1 MAASVWI
8 CTACTLEN
16 TNPSGLACELCQT
29 ERAFSSS
36 LSPAAA
42 ACASAG
48 TAVPDQQKDSVDD
61 NSAVCGEADT
71 YGINCEGYAGGD
83 ATSEDLDDRKLSASA
98 AVSSPMGESSTY
110 YCASNDDDVN
120 DEDFPAKSVVAG
132 PAPRLNGGKRSA
144 VICLDD
150 SSSDSD
156 SGDEDES
163 DSYSSGEEIEILD
176 DDESVHLVSEQS
188 VESPP
193 QGDDYDDE
201 DELPPPSGL
210 HAFSSSSSSSANMIR
225 NPYAKSSAPAKL
237 AAAPHCIN
245 NMESHANA
253 TLKRYWGQNYQL
265 RPFQL
270 NAIQALCDNR
280 DTLIISGTG
289 SGKSVCYQ
297 LPPLLSA
304 TGDAVAIVISPLI
317 SLMRDQVQSLRRK
330 GIRAEFVGSGQEDAT
345 AERRALNG
353 EVSIVFVCPES
364 LPRVGRALCR
374 LHDRLFLQHRGAGNT
389 PPMILAI
396 DEAHC
401 VSSWGN
407 DFRPD
412 YRAIGPFRRRF
423 LSRCP
428 CIALTA
434 TATPRVRDDMMQ
446 SLALGPS
453 AYVAIESFNRPNIHY
468 SAAHCENNEDATVEI
483 AKLMCPILEDRR
495 TSTGSEG
502 PSAIVYCPTR
512 NDCEDMAKR
521 LNGTLLQSARNN
533 GWRPK
538 LRMAEPYH
546 AGLSAERR
554 NDVQRRWTCGDTLL
568 VCATVAFGMGV
579 DRATVRLVVHVGW
592 PQSLEA
598 FQQESGRAGRDG
610 SPSRSVLLVPTTTVP
625 MLLPS
630 QGRSRQMSD
639 VLKKMLWKMN
649 EYGVSTGIG
658 CRRRHVLSYFGE
670 EYRENPCDRGRCC
683 DLCDLKMA
691 RQSQSGMP
699 PHARLDYLHDR
710 CSISHLPTR
719 PEPLLE
725 ASLAV
730 LTMFLRMGATNLSAG
745 VHSVKPFFVK
755 AAEEGNISISWKWIR
770 GLCRLLAREG
780 WLGRDLHTIT
790 CTRPKADGRKK
801 KGRRGKRKKRRSKKS
816 AEVEVVEKRVEVM
829 YITAL
834 GRALLAHVSSGEPLA
849 LGHDVLDVAKVRQA
863 VEAKLACWPDL
874 DMHIEAKANPRHLR
888 TRTTVSPKTNGT
900 ENVSPQFIA
909 GSSYSS
915 SSAAASLASSK
926 ERPSK
931 QSIPGTKRNNLIGW
945 RAM

>member
-1 MAASVWI
+1 MTGAGGAPEVEPGVISWLSHLTSTHHDRLNEAMAVWI
-8 CTACTLEN
+8 CTACTLVN

-29 ERAFSSS
+29 ERVFSSS
-36 LSPAAA
+36 PSPAAA
-42 ACASAG
+42 AACARAG
-48 TAVPDQQKDSVDD
+48 TDTAVPDQQDLVDD
-61 NSAVCGEADT
+61 DSSVCDDAT
-71 YGINCEGYAGGD
+71 YGDTCEGYAGGGV
-83 ATSEDLDDRKLSASA
+83 TSDDLDARKPSASL
-98 AVSSPMGESSTY
+98 AVSSHMDKIGTS
-110 YCASNDDDVN
+110 CASIVNDTND
-120 DEDFPAKSVVAG
+120 DEDFHAKSVSG

-150 SSSDSD
+150 SSGSDSD
-156 SGDEDES
+156 SDDEGES
-163 DSYSSGEEIEILD
+163 DSCASGEEIEILD
-176 DDESVHLVSEQS
+176 DDDESVQLVSEQS
-188 VESPP
+188 VESPC
-193 QGDDYDDE
+193 QGDVDDGVG
-201 DELPPPSGL
+201 DDDDDALPPPSGL
-210 HAFSSSSSSSANMIR
+210 HTSSSSSSSISMIR
-225 NPYAKSSAPAKL
+225 NPYAKSLSSAAAA
-237 AAAPHCIN
+237 AAAPSAPNSN
-245 NMESHANA
+245 NSLESHANA

-280 DTLIISGTG
+280 DALIISGTG

-297 LPPLLSA
+297 LPPLLSR
-304 TGDAVAIVISPLI
+304 DAVAIVISPLI

-330 GIRAEFVGSGQEDAT
+330 GIRAEFVGSGQEDAM
-345 AERRALNG
+345 AERRALSG

-364 LPRVGRALCR
+364 LQRVGRALCR

-434 TATPRVRDDMMQ
+434 TATPRVRDDMIQ

-453 AYVAIESFNRPNIHY
+453 AHVAMESFNRPDIHY
-468 SAAHCENNEDATVEI
+468 SAAHCENNEDATVEV
-483 AKLMCPILEDRR
+483 AKLMCPILDDRR
-495 TSTGSEG
+495 FSIGNEG

-521 LNGTLLQSARNN
+521 LNASLLQSARNN

-538 LRMAEPYH
+538 IRMAEPYH
-546 AGLSAERR
+546 AGLPAERR
-554 NDVQRRWTCGDTLL
+554 NDVQRRWTCGDTIL

-579 DRATVRLVVHVGW
+579 DRASVRLVVHVGW

-630 QGRSRQMSD
+630 PGRSRQMSD
-639 VLKKMLWKMN
+639 ILKKMLWKMN
-649 EYGVSTGIG
+649 EYGVSTSIG
-658 CRRRHVLSYFGE
+658 CRRHHVLNYFGE
-670 EYRENPCDRGRCC
+670 EYCENASDRGRCC
-683 DLCDLKMA
+683 DLCDLKMIQ
-691 RQSQSGMP
+691 QSLGNVRHQP
-699 PHARLDYLHDR
+699 RLDYRHDR
-710 CSISHLPTR
+710 FSVSHLPTR

-730 LTMFLRMGATNLSAG
+730 LRMFVRMGATDRSVG
-745 VHSVKPFFVK
+745 VHAVKPFFVK
-755 AAEEGNISISWKWIR
+755 AAEEGEISTSWKWIR

-780 WLGRDLHTIT
+780 WLRLDLHTIT

-801 KGRRGKRKKRRSKKS
+801 KGRRNKRKKRRSKKS
-816 AEVEVVEKRVEVM
+816 AEVEVIEKRVEVM
-829 YITAL
+829 YFTAL
-834 GRALLAHVSSGEPLA
+834 GRALLAHVSSGDPLT
-849 LGHDVLDVAKVRQA
+849 LEHDLDVAKIRQA
-863 VEAKLACWPDL
+863 VETKLEHCVDL
-874 DMHIEAKANPRHLR
+874 DMLVEAKANSAHPYKCR
-888 TRTTVSPKTNGT
+888 PK
-900 ENVSPQFIA
+900 
-909 GSSYSS
+909 
-915 SSAAASLASSK
+915 
-926 ERPSK
+926 
-931 QSIPGTKRNNLIGW
+931 
-945 RAM
+945 

>member
-1 MAASVWI
+1 MAASGVWT

-29 ERAFSSS
+29 ERIFSSS
-36 LSPAAA
+36 PSPAAA
-42 ACASAG
+42 AACARAG
-48 TAVPDQQKDSVDD
+48 TDTAVPEPDQQDLVDD
-61 NSAVCGEADT
+61 VSPVYHADDT
-71 YGINCEGYAGGD
+71 YGDNCEGYAGGGPK
-83 ATSEDLDDRKLSASA
+83 SEDLDERKPSASL
-98 AVSSPMGESSTY
+98 AVSSPADKIGTS
-110 YCASNDDDVN
+110 CASNDDN
-120 DEDFPAKSVVAG
+120 EESEDFHAKSVAG

-156 SGDEDES
+156 SDDEGES
-163 DSYSSGEEIEILD
+163 DSCASGEDIEILD
-176 DDESVHLVSEQS
+176 DDDESVQLVSEQS
-188 VESPP
+188 VESPC
-193 QGDDYDDE
+193 QGDEDDGNGVGDDDD

-210 HAFSSSSSSSANMIR
+210 HASSSSSSISVIR
-225 NPYAKSSAPAKL
+225 NPYAKSSSSAA
-237 AAAPHCIN
+237 AAAPSALPAPNSN
-245 NMESHANA
+245 NSLESHANA
-253 TLKRYWGQNYQL
+253 TLKRYWGQSYRL

-280 DTLIISGTG
+280 DALIISGTG

-345 AERRALNG
+345 AERRALSG

-434 TATPRVRDDMMQ
+434 TATPRVRDDMIK

-453 AYVAIESFNRPNIHY
+453 AHVAMESFNRPNIHY
-468 SAAHCENNEDATVEI
+468 SAAHCENKEDATVEI
-483 AKLMCPILEDRR
+483 AKLMCPILDDRR
-495 TSTGSEG
+495 RSTGSEG

-512 NDCEDMAKR
+512 KECEDMAKR
-521 LNGTLLQSARNN
+521 LNTILIQSSRNN

-538 LRMAEPYH
+538 IRMAEPYH
-546 AGLSAERR
+546 AGLSADRR

-579 DRATVRLVVHVGW
+579 DRASVRLVVHVGW

-630 QGRSRQMSD
+630 PGRSRQMSD
-639 VLKKMLWKMN
+639 ILKKMLWKMN
-649 EYGVSTGIG
+649 EYGVSTSIG
-658 CRRRHVLSYFGE
+658 CRRRHILNYFGE
-670 EYRENPCDRGRCC
+670 EYCENASDRGRCC
-683 DLCDLKMA
+683 DLCDLKMVQ
-691 RQSQSGMP
+691 QSQGGVSHHP
-699 PHARLDYLHDR
+699 RLGYCHDR
-710 CSISHLPTR
+710 FSVSHLPTR

-725 ASLAV
+725 ASLSV
-730 LTMFLRMGATNLSAG
+730 LTMFIRMGATDRSSG
-745 VHSVKPFFVK
+745 VHAVKPFFVK
-755 AAEEGNISISWKWIR
+755 AAEDGEISTSWKWIR
-770 GLCRLLAREG
+770 GLCRLLSREG

-790 CTRPKADGRKK
+790 CTRPKADSRKK

-829 YITAL
+829 YVTAL
-834 GRALLAHVSSGEPLA
+834 GKALLAHVLSGEPLA
-849 LGHDVLDVAKVRQA
+849 LDNDLDAAKVRQA
-863 VEAKLACWPDL
+863 VETKLEQWVDL
-874 DMHIEAKANPRHLR
+874 DMLVEAKANPRHLR
-888 TRTTVSPKTNGT
+888 IITTSVASKKTNGA
-900 ENVSPQFIA
+900 ENVSPQFA
-909 GSSYSS
+909 VGSS
-915 SSAAASLASSK
+915 SSAAST
-926 ERPSK
+926 
-931 QSIPGTKRNNLIGW
+931 TKRNNLIGNVVH
-945 RAM
+945 R